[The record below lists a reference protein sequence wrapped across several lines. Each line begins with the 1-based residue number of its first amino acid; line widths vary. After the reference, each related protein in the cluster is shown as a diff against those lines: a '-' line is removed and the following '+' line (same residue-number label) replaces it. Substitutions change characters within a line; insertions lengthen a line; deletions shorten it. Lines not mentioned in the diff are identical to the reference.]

1 MRGWYE
7 LTNALETETSELDE
21 LTQKRIEMAVLSA
34 APKRKSR
41 LRIALAAAVLVLLT
55 ACSVAVIRYAN
66 WFGALVN
73 PYAPGDSEDL
83 LASIGTVIG
92 QSQTVD
98 GVTVTLHGAL
108 HDGNYFLLSL
118 SVEGLEEKRYSSQ
131 VNDGDSWLS
140 YSPEALRQLQ
150 SEKNL
155 PELTA
160 EQYKQM
166 VQSQGTGVILRR
178 QFDQERCL
186 LLAEPL
192 WMPETGREVILHLEN
207 FEVQGQTVE
216 GPFEF
221 AFTPE
226 EKEVSRTLS
235 GSVYLTAKDGTPYE
249 VTGVCITPLNISVLI
264 RGPMD
269 EQGQPPVETPAID
282 GVRLSGEDWT
292 WSSRS
297 GSWVENAGNGF
308 WEGGLMQGP
317 LERIIDPKTVEAV
330 QIDGIWV
337 DLKQFQ

>member
-1 MRGWYE
+1 MREWYE

-34 APKRKSR
+34 APKRKTR

-73 PYAPGDSEDL
+73 PYEPEASEDL

-118 SVEGLEEKRYSSQ
+118 SVEGLQEKRYSSQ
-131 VNDGDSWLS
+131 VSGGDSWLS
-140 YSPEALRQLQ
+140 YSPAALRQFQ

-160 EQYKQM
+160 EQHIQM
-166 VQSQGTGVILRR
+166 VRSQGSGVILRR

-186 LLAEPL
+186 LLAEPV
-192 WMPETGREVILHLEN
+192 WIPETNREVVLHLEN
-207 FEVQGQTVE
+207 FEVQGQTVA

-221 AFTPE
+221 TFTAE

-235 GSVYLTAKDGTPYE
+235 GSVSLTAKDGTPYE
-249 VTGVCITPLNISVLI
+249 VTGVCVTPLQISVSV
-264 RGPMD
+264 RGSMN
-269 EQGQPPVETPAID
+269 EQGQPPAETPMID

-297 GSWVENAGNGF
+297 VSWIGNAGNGF
-308 WEGGLMQGP
+308 WDGDLRQGP
-317 LERIIDPKTVEAV
+317 LERIIDPDTVEAV
-330 QIDGIWV
+330 QIDGVWV